1 MANKKQSG
9 FGKWASSRKGQ
20 QVIIC
25 AAFAIIP
32 LLLLLVFTYIP
43 FGEMVKFSFY
53 KMKYTTPVEKRE
65 FVGLANY
72 IDVFTRKD
80 CFGAL
85 KLSLY
90 YIVGALVQLVLALF
104 LATLLSFK
112 VKGGNLFKG
121 CILNSRITWFFASAY
136 KALKDPKLLDE
147 AAHGYEFLKEY
158 CIDREYGGIYWS
170 MNYDGSPKDTTKHTY
185 NQAFSI
191 YALSAYYEASG
202 DSEALDLALQL
213 FHTIEEK
220 CTDEGGYLEAFTR
233 EFKPESND
241 KLSENGVLA
250 ERTMNTLLHA
260 LEAYT
265 ELYKVSKDSKV
276 KERLKWLLDVF
287 ADKVYNPELKRQE
300 VFFDKDYNSLIDLY
314 SYGHDIETSWLLDRA
329 TEVLG
334 EAEYTEKI
342 TKITDILAEQIY
354 EIAFDGHSVLTECEK
369 GVPYT
374 VRVWWV
380 QAESIVGFIN
390 AYQKS
395 GDKKYYEAAEKVW
408 EYIKEYFIDKRP
420 GSEWFWDLNA
430 DGTPRVGRP
439 IVEPWKCPYHNGR
452 MCLEIMNRLAD
463 GK

>member
-1 MANKKQSG
+1 
-9 FGKWASSRKGQ
+9 
-20 QVIIC
+20 
-25 AAFAIIP
+25 
-32 LLLLLVFTYIP
+32 
-43 FGEMVKFSFY
+43 
-53 KMKYTTPVEKRE
+53 
-65 FVGLANY
+65 
-72 IDVFTRKD
+72 
-80 CFGAL
+80 
-85 KLSLY
+85 
-90 YIVGALVQLVLALF
+90 
-104 LATLLSFK
+104 
-112 VKGGNLFKG
+112 
-121 CILNSRITWFFASAY
+121 
-136 KALKDPKLLDE
+136 
-147 AAHGYEFLKEY
+147 
-158 CIDREYGGIYWS
+158 

-265 ELYKVSKDSKV
+265 ELYKVSKDFKV

-354 EIAFDGHSVLTECEK
+354 ELAFDGHSVLTECERACH
-369 GVPYT
+369 T
-374 VRVWWV
+374 R
-380 QAESIVGFIN
+380 
-390 AYQKS
+390 
-395 GDKKYYEAAEKVW
+395 
-408 EYIKEYFIDKRP
+408 
-420 GSEWFWDLNA
+420 
-430 DGTPRVGRP
+430 
-439 IVEPWKCPYHNGR
+439 
-452 MCLEIMNRLAD
+452 
-463 GK
+463 

>member
-1 MANKKQSG
+1 
-9 FGKWASSRKGQ
+9 
-20 QVIIC
+20 
-25 AAFAIIP
+25 
-32 LLLLLVFTYIP
+32 
-43 FGEMVKFSFY
+43 
-53 KMKYTTPVEKRE
+53 
-65 FVGLANY
+65 
-72 IDVFTRKD
+72 
-80 CFGAL
+80 
-85 KLSLY
+85 
-90 YIVGALVQLVLALF
+90 
-104 LATLLSFK
+104 
-112 VKGGNLFKG
+112 
-121 CILNSRITWFFASAY
+121 
-136 KALKDPKLLDE
+136 
-147 AAHGYEFLKEY
+147 
-158 CIDREYGGIYWS
+158 

-334 EAEYTEKI
+334 EAEYT
-342 TKITDILAEQIY
+342 
-354 EIAFDGHSVLTECEK
+354 
-369 GVPYT
+369 
-374 VRVWWV
+374 
-380 QAESIVGFIN
+380 
-390 AYQKS
+390 
-395 GDKKYYEAAEKVW
+395 
-408 EYIKEYFIDKRP
+408 
-420 GSEWFWDLNA
+420 
-430 DGTPRVGRP
+430 
-439 IVEPWKCPYHNGR
+439 
-452 MCLEIMNRLAD
+452 
-463 GK
+463 

>member
-1 MANKKQSG
+1 MAR
-9 FGKWASSRKGQ
+9 GKTDVPSIAPIK
-20 QVIIC
+20 
-25 AAFAIIP
+25 
-32 LLLLLVFTYIP
+32 
-43 FGEMVKFSFY
+43 
-53 KMKYTTPVEKRE
+53 EKRTVGYYVRGFLKY
-65 FVGLANY
+65 FVL
-72 IDVFTRKD
+72 IF
-80 CFGAL
+80 F
-85 KLSLY
+85 SLCAVVPL
-90 YIVGALVQLVLALF
+90 ISCVTTA
-104 LATLLSFK
+104 FK
-112 VKGGNLFKG
+112 
-121 CILNSRITWFFASAY
+121 TTDEY
-136 KALKDPKLLDE
+136 KATSVMELPE
-147 AAHGYEFLKEY
+147 SFL
-158 CIDREYGGIYWS
+158 
-170 MNYDGSPKDTTKHTY
+170 N
-185 NQAFSI
+185 FSN
-191 YALSAYYEASG
+191 
-202 DSEALDLALQL
+202 
-213 FHTIEEK
+213 FVK
-220 CTDEGGYLEAFTR
+220 AFTTANMGR
-233 EFKPESND
+233 AFIN
-241 KLSENGVLA
+241 
-250 ERTMNTLLHA
+250 
-260 LEAYT
+260 YT

-276 KERLKWLLDVF
+276 KARLEWLLDVF

-354 EIAFDGHSVLTECEK
+354 ELAFDGHSVLTECEK

-430 DGTPRVGRP
+430 DGSPRVGRP